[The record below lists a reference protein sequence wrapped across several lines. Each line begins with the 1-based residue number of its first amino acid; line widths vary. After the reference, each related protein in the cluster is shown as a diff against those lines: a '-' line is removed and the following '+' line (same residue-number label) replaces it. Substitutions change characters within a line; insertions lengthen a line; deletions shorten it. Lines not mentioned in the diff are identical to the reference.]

1 MKNNKF
7 NIILIPIIT
16 AVLSLIVLGFS
27 SLYPKT
33 RNSKTYSNFLE
44 DLNNQEISQV
54 SFDSSSKI
62 LVTLKDGYTY
72 STDNPKSENFKENLL
87 LNNIDVVEEPVAPLS
102 KTIPAT
108 ILIISIFAIVF
119 LPFIQ
124 SRMEYPVHQPV
135 PNYSTGMKKRE
146 VQNCSQT
153 Q

>member
-33 RNSKTYSNFLE
+33 SNSKTYSNFLE

-62 LVTLKDGYTY
+62 LVTLKDG
-72 STDNPKSENFKENLL
+72 
-87 LNNIDVVEEPVAPLS
+87 
-102 KTIPAT
+102 
-108 ILIISIFAIVF
+108 
-119 LPFIQ
+119 
-124 SRMEYPVHQPV
+124 
-135 PNYSTGMKKRE
+135 
-146 VQNCSQT
+146 
-153 Q
+153 

>member
-108 ILIISIFAIVF
+108 ILIISI
-119 LPFIQ
+119 L
-124 SRMEYPVHQPV
+124 
-135 PNYSTGMKKRE
+135 K
-146 VQNCSQT
+146 
-153 Q
+153 